1 MSEPGKLFSDFK
13 ESFTL
18 SEYFIV
24 DANGCPYEGNQEPEA
39 QLENLP
45 KRVIITQVW
54 SVLQTMLANGLR
66 VGQQA
71 NSSPRLTSNLTGRK
85 SWNEIHLLAS
95 KISLILF

>member
-1 MSEPGKLFSDFK
+1 MDVICVRPLVLFVLMSEVFGRVSDMGQLFSDFK

-54 SVLQTMLANGLR
+54 SVLQTLF
-66 VGQQA
+66 
-71 NSSPRLTSNLTGRK
+71 
-85 SWNEIHLLAS
+85 
-95 KISLILF
+95 LIAAV